1 MYVLMG
7 SAFGALLMNSPLAI
21 VTFFALP
28 MVWTILGETIRSLRT
43 AAGWLD
49 INTTTGP
56 LTDGAMTGGQWAR
69 LGVSAAVWV
78 LVPLIAG
85 TVRML
90 RREVS

>member
-1 MYVLMG
+1 
-7 SAFGALLMNSPLAI
+7 
-21 VTFFALP
+21 
-28 MVWTILGETIRSLRT
+28 
-43 AAGWLD
+43 
-49 INTTTGP
+49 
-56 LTDGAMTGGQWAR
+56 MTGGEWAR